1 MFVFFCIALCI
12 VVARLCFVLPPPV
25 RRGDPGDH
33 LQVEPTPIP
42 RATVRGRVLVAEAG
56 PRAWSDLLDLRN
68 RRPMART
75 VQEVNSHLFV
85 LYTCCGTAFGYC
97 FWLLLLVT
105 ASGYCF
111 WFLLLVTASGYCFW
125 LLLLVPAFEYK
136 NLKTQAWITLFSLVL
151 THTTICFFFFIFDL
165 LNDP

>member
-1 MFVFFCIALCI
+1 MRSVQVGLFSDITLGLFSDITFLFFFVLFVFCVASCI
-12 VVARLCFVLPPPV
+12 VVALVARLCFLLPSV

-75 VQEVNSHLFV
+75 VQEVNSSVYFIHVVVLF
-85 LYTCCGTAFGYC
+85 LG
-97 FWLLLLVT
+97 T

-111 WFLLLVTASGYCFW
+111 
-125 LLLLVPAFEYK
+125 
-136 NLKTQAWITLFSLVL
+136 
-151 THTTICFFFFIFDL
+151 
-165 LNDP
+165 